1 MHLRSFIRFR
11 SCGMPA
17 HSTSALRQKIEWGP
31 SNGSNTFPLSTQH
44 PARGAFTRQ
53 SCGRQGNKG
62 ILGRQALLWIWY
74 LISSDQFISAPNLIM
89 FWSCFP
95 GNDPWRSYK
104 SRASHSEPCRNVAW
118 SRSSWHTAPRDLG
131 NPEMDHGTRKPKMMK
146 WGKHG
151 KTWWNFMKLCQLMS
165 FYHLLPPFLLI
176 RSHPLSPSLSLS
188 LSLSPFSCK
197 SEAPMTVP
205 SASGSSRMQSSTHQ
219 IWSVSHTTHLGRC
232 NFNLSGSHLKH

>member
-53 SCGRQGNKG
+53 SCGRQGNPWPPSS
-62 ILGRQALLWIWY
+62 ALN
-74 LISSDQFISAPNLIM
+74 LISDQLRSIHISSKSDHVLIM

-146 WGKHG
+146 WEKHG

-188 LSLSPFSCK
+188 LFSRPSVANPRLRWLCQVPQ
-197 SEAPMTVP
+197 EARGC
-205 SASGSSRMQSSTHQ
+205 SHQ
-219 IWSVSHTTHLGRC
+219 RTKFGACHTPHT
-232 NFNLSGSHLKH
+232 